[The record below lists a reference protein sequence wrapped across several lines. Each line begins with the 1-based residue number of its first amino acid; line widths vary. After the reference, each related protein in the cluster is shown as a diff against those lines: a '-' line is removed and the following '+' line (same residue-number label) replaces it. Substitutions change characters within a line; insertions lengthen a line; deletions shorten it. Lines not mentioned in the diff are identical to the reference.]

1 MAKQVI
7 GIGSSPNDGTGDTLR
22 DGMTKVNAN
31 FTEVYAGDCDPA
43 VMKAGQFQMRAAGIN
58 DQTGTTYTLVAG
70 DNGKVVT
77 FNNASAITVTV
88 PSGLAVGFS
97 CAIFQK
103 GAGQVTLSPSSTTLR
118 HRQSHT
124 KTAGQYAI
132 ASLFSHVS
140 NEFIFAGDTA

>member
-1 MAKQVI
+1 MSQQNLNV
-7 GIGSSPNDGTGDTLR
+7 GSAANDGTGDTLR
-22 DGMTKVNAN
+22 AAMQKIEAN
-31 FTEVYAGDCDPA
+31 FGECYGGQINPASLLAGRIVLDSR
-43 VMKAGQFQMRAAGIN
+43 VLN
-58 DQTGTTYTLVAG
+58 DQTGTTYTLVAS

-77 FNNASAITVTV
+77 LSNASAITLTV
-88 PSGLAVGFS
+88 PAGLPVGFT
-97 CAIFQK
+97 CGLFQK

-124 KTAGQYAI
+124 KTAGQYAF